1 MNEYENIGP
10 SLPCRIGLIVASV
23 NITRHQPQNATL
35 RADCQQ
41 INLSAYIMFLYAS
54 DLSQFTSV
62 ICISLYIY
70 YIHLYTMFLH
80 SPNSMINYQC
90 HISLHLPRWPST
102 ITFQSHRIHR
112 VPQGVLEFSSDSSKV
127 VKEKLLDVEGVPAP
141 KVSNHTGSCCFTLVS

>member
-1 MNEYENIGP
+1 
-10 SLPCRIGLIVASV
+10 
-23 NITRHQPQNATL
+23 
-35 RADCQQ
+35 
-41 INLSAYIMFLYAS
+41 
-54 DLSQFTSV
+54 
-62 ICISLYIY
+62 
-70 YIHLYTMFLH
+70 MFLH

>member
-70 YIHLYTMFLH
+70 ILYTSIHYVSSFSQFNDQL
-80 SPNSMINYQC
+80 SMP
-90 HISLHLPRWPST
+90 HISPSPSLAIHNYLSKSPHTPRP
-102 ITFQSHRIHR
+102 
-112 VPQGVLEFSSDSSKV
+112 PGGLGVLFGF
-127 VKEKLLDVEGVPAP
+127 VK
-141 KVSNHTGSCCFTLVS
+141 GSQGEAA